1 MKLRVTLIT
10 ENDKP
15 VPDNVTDEQMEIA
28 TKCAW
33 NILLDTLKDKD
44 EIAYVEECELVER

>member
-15 VPDNVTDEQMEIA
+15 VPDNVTDEQMEEA
-28 TKCAW
+28 TKFGW
-33 NILLDTLKDKD
+33 GIVLNMLKDQG
-44 EIAYVEECELVER
+44 EIAYVEECELIER